1 MSELRDAI
9 LARASKPSK
18 AVAKVVAVRIKGET
32 YEKLSAAAADAG
44 VKPSDL
50 VRAAIE
56 EFVSEQA

>member
-1 MSELRDAI
+1 MSDLREAV

-32 YEKLSAAAADAG
+32 YEKLEAAAKDAG

-56 EFVSEQA
+56 EFVSSPE